1 MADDL
6 DFSSP
11 AGAAKPAAAPK
22 PAAPQGSVYIP
33 ALARTFFEAAGKEE
47 SVAANTIFF
56 SEGQK
61 AGFFAREKMYYLA
74 EGEVVLAVK
83 GKPIAVLKAGQIFGE
98 MSTITDAP
106 RTATAIA
113 KTPCRV
119 IALDDKQ
126 FVKGLQ
132 QKPEFALMM
141 TAVMIQRL
149 RGMMAKLSGV
159 PSAGQA
165 KESPRVFEKALLA
178 SMAQGLGEQAQMRC
192 EKGKIIMI
200 AGQTGALMYVVL
212 EGRVAISIRG
222 AVVQYVGPGG
232 VFGEMALIDQSPRA
246 ANASAETDCVLLGI
260 NRNVF
265 LNLVKTDPTFGASL
279 LQAVAERVRTTAAGV
294 N

>member
-1 MADDL
+1 MDDL

-11 AGAAKPAAAPK
+11 PPAKPAPK
-22 PAAPQGSVYIP
+22 PAAPTAQAPVYIP
-33 ALARTFFEAAGKEE
+33 AIARAFFEAAGKEE
-47 SVAANTIFF
+47 SAAANTVFF
-56 SEGQK
+56 AENQK
-61 AGFFAREKMYYLA
+61 AGFLKRDKMYYLV

-83 GKPIAVLKAGQIFGE
+83 GKPIAAIKAGQIFGE
-98 MSTITDAP
+98 MSAITDAP
-106 RTATAIA
+106 RTATALA
-113 KTPCRV
+113 RTPCRV
-119 IALDDKQ
+119 IALDDRQ
-126 FVKGLQ
+126 FMKGLQ
-132 QKPEFALMM
+132 RKPEFALMM
-141 TAVMIQRL
+141 TGVMIQRL

-159 PSAGQA
+159 PSAGGA
-165 KESPRVFEKALLA
+165 KESPRVFDKSLLA

-192 EKGKIIMI
+192 EKGKVIMV

-260 NRNVF
+260 NKPVF

-279 LQAVAERVRTTAAGV
+279 LAAVAERVRTTAAGI

>member
-1 MADDL
+1 MSDDL

-11 AGAAKPAAAPK
+11 AGAAKPAAPPK

-33 ALARTFFEAAGKEE
+33 ALARGFFEAAGKEE
-47 SVAANTIFF
+47 SVPANTIFF

-61 AGFFAREKMYYLA
+61 AGFLKREKMYYLA

-83 GKPIAVLKAGQIFGE
+83 GKPIAVLKTGQIFGE

-126 FVKGLQ
+126 FMKGLQ
-132 QKPEFALMM
+132 QKPEFALLM
-141 TAVMIQRL
+141 TAVMIPR
-149 RGMMAKLSGV
+149 LSGV

-165 KESPRVFEKALLA
+165 KESPRVFEKSLLA

-192 EKGKIIMI
+192 EKGKVIMV

>member
-1 MADDL
+1 MDDL

-11 AGAAKPAAAPK
+11 APAKPAPK
-22 PAAPQGSVYIP
+22 PAPPAAPQASVYVP
-33 ALARTFFEAAGKEE
+33 AIARMFFEAAGKEE
-47 SVAANTIFF
+47 AVAANTVFF

-61 AGFFAREKMYYLA
+61 AGFLRRDKMYYLT

-83 GKPIAVLKAGQIFGE
+83 GKPIGAIKAGQVFGE
-98 MSTITDAP
+98 MSCITDAP

-119 IALDDKQ
+119 IAIDDKQ
-126 FVKGLQ
+126 FMKGLQ

-141 TAVMIQRL
+141 TGVMIQRL

-159 PSAGQA
+159 PSAAAA

-192 EKGKIIMI
+192 EKGKVIMV

-260 NRNVF
+260 NRPVF
-265 LNLVKTDPTFGASL
+265 LNLVKTDPTFGLSL
-279 LQAVAERVRTTAAGV
+279 LTAVAERVRTTAAGL